1 MAIARRITMN
11 SHLDIGSAGWAAK
24 TVKLPEQGSAH
35 TPAGSFQQYLDS
47 NSDEWLPEK
56 LTPDAI
62 RTLAASL
69 ITALDRASMH
79 AMFFDV
85 NDGQENSPSSLLS
98 TDFFMAM
105 RNSQTAPIS
114 PVQEKLT
121 NPLAPVTAPT
131 DEPAV
136 DMKAEIQKSEEVA
149 SPAVAEGKYASIIAS
164 AAASHGLDPKLIEAV
179 VRTESGFDAQAV
191 SPVGAQGLMQLMPDT
206 AAELGVSDALN
217 PEQNI
222 QAGSK
227 YLKQLMDRYDGDVGL
242 ALAAYNW
249 GMGNLER
256 HPERM
261 PQETV
266 NYVAKITGLM
276 NKAA

>member
-1 MAIARRITMN
+1 MAIAHRITMN
-11 SHLDIGSAGWAAK
+11 SYLDIGSAGWAAK
-24 TVKLPEQGSAH
+24 SIKLPEQASAH
-35 TPAGSFQQYLDS
+35 TPAGSFQQYMDS

-69 ITALDRASMH
+69 ISTLDRASMH

-105 RNSQTAPIS
+105 RNSATAAVL
-114 PVQEKLT
+114 PVQNMPTHPSARITHPNE
-121 NPLAPVTAPT
+121 LAT
-131 DEPAV
+131 
-136 DMKAEIQKSEEVA
+136 DMKAGIQKSEEVA
-149 SPAVAEGKYASIIAS
+149 SPGSAGSKYASMIAS
-164 AAASHGLDPKLIEAV
+164 AAASHGLDPKLVEAV
-179 VRTESGFDAQAV
+179 IQTESGFNADAV
-191 SPVGAQGLMQLMPDT
+191 SPVGAQGLMQLMPGT
-206 AAELGVSDALN
+206 AAELGVSDAFD

-227 YLKQLMDRYDGDVGL
+227 YLKQLMDRYDGDTGL

-256 HPERM
+256 RPEAM